1 MHKKI
6 AKPFVKWAGGKSNLI
21 EFIEAK
27 LPYKRDDSFSYIE
40 PFVGSGAVLFHML
53 NHYPNLK
60 NVVINDIN
68 LDLINTYH
76 SIVSSVDEI
85 IETLKLWESQYHQI
99 SVDENN
105 KKSYYYEKRDLFN
118 DRSESTLNQSALFL
132 FLNRTCFNGLY
143 RVNKSNKFN
152 VPIGSYKTPGICN
165 EENLRLVSTLLKN
178 VTILNVDYS
187 ELINYADS
195 SSVFYF
201 DPPYKPLNKTS
212 NFNSYAKDEFN
223 DNEQVRLKEFCDLLS
238 SKSLPWILSNSD
250 VKNTEMNDDF
260 FDDLYKKYTID
271 RVSASRNINS
281 VAKKR
286 GKISELLISNN

>member
-21 EFIEAK
+21 DFIEAK

-85 IETLKLWESQYHQI
+85 IETLKLWESEYHQI
-99 SVDENN
+99 AADENN
-105 KKSYYYEKRDLFN
+105 KKNYYYDKRDL
-118 DRSESTLNQSALFL
+118 
-132 FLNRTCFNGLY
+132 
-143 RVNKSNKFN
+143 
-152 VPIGSYKTPGICN
+152 
-165 EENLRLVSTLLKN
+165 
-178 VTILNVDYS
+178 
-187 ELINYADS
+187 
-195 SSVFYF
+195 
-201 DPPYKPLNKTS
+201 
-212 NFNSYAKDEFN
+212 FN

-238 SKSLPWILSNSD
+238 SKNLSWILSNSD
-250 VKNTEMNDDF
+250 VKDTEMNDDF
-260 FDDLYKKYTID
+260 FDDLYKNYTID